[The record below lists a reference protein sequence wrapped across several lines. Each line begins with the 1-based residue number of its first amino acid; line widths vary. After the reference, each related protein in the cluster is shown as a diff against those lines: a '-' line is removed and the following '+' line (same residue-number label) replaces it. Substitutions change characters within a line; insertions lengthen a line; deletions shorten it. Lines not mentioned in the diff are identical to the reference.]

1 VRLEERRTLV
11 IGLVAGVVGTVLL
24 LPSLYF
30 LGLWLV
36 PERPQPAPTGTAP
49 PLIRKALWAR
59 AEGGPTTELQPV
71 TAVGLIRMRICRA
84 LAARHDS
91 PDARGKARTQCLH
104 QMPGIQLAD
113 RLTGV
118 HVEDLGVQGGFREGL
133 GQVANA
139 AWVTRHWTADTLMD
153 TVAVRDRYGFGW
165 RGIDAASAGYFGRPS
180 RELTAGQAAF
190 LAVMIG
196 NERLDPWC
204 SPLEATTMRNRIL
217 ERMRADGAIDEAALR
232 EASAAP
238 LELAPP
244 PEGRPPC
251 KTS

>member
-1 VRLEERRTLV
+1 MRLEERRTLIV
-11 IGLVAGVVGTVLL
+11 VLVAGSVGAVLL

-36 PERPQPAPTGTAP
+36 PERPQPAPTGSTP
-49 PLIRKALWAR
+49 PLVRKALWAR
-59 AEGGPTTELQPV
+59 ADGGPTTELQPV
-71 TAVGLIRMRICRA
+71 TAVGLVRMRICRV

-91 PDARGKARTQCLH
+91 PDARGKARSECLH
-104 QMPGIQLAD
+104 HMPGIQLAD

-118 HVEDLGVQGGFREGL
+118 HVEDLGVQGGLREGL

-139 AWVTRHWTADTLMD
+139 AWVTRHWNANTLMD
-153 TVAVRDRYGFGW
+153 TLAVRDRYGFGW

-180 RELTAGQAAF
+180 AELTADQAAF

-196 NERLDPWC
+196 EERLDPWC
-204 SPLEATTMRNRIL
+204 SPMEATTMRNRIL
-217 ERMRADGAIDEAALR
+217 ERMHANGALTAAELRAAFDR
-232 EASAAP
+232 P
-238 LELAPP
+238 LGLAPP